1 LSENYRPLLMPK
13 FGDSLPSRAG
23 DIEKLSKAAYGA
35 ETFEQKQEIGGD
47 QRKAGSA
54 GKKAGSAKRNAK

>member
-1 LSENYRPLLMPK
+1 MPK